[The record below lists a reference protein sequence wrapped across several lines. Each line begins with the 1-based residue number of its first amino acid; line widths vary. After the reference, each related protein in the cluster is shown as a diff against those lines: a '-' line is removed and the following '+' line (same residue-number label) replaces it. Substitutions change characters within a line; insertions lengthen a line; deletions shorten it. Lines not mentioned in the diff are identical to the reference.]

1 MLAQVKGE
9 RSYEPDWRGK
19 AQPAREG
26 PRRAAP
32 THPTPAG
39 TPSRGPRLGQGSR
52 RRATK
57 FRQPPGLALSGCQL
71 LPYRVRTRLPR
82 NPENQNATRS
92 RSHIIISYFICSRI
106 SAHCAG
112 WRGARPRVFP
122 TPKTTGCVLLAITD
136 DQRSTP
142 AAKSEASARTVTA
155 GVRRGRAARARRG
168 GDDAV
173 HRWNHASRL
182 YTVRVTRPPRSAPC
196 AENNDFIHH
205 ALRAHRTA
213 PT

>member
-1 MLAQVKGE
+1 MNRIGVEKPSPLGT
-9 RSYEPDWRGK
+9 RDPG
-19 AQPAREG
+19 G
-26 PRRAAP
+26 PRRP
-32 THPTPAG
+32 RTRHPG
-39 TPSRGPRLGQGSR
+39 TPSRGPRLSQGSR

-136 DQRSTP
+136 DQHPPRNPRRQHGPSRVTGLSRP
-142 AAKSEASARTVTA
+142 GEAESGSSAVEEATMPCIA
-155 GVRRGRAARARRG
+155 GITLHGYTQSASRGRRDPRRAQRTTT
-168 GDDAV
+168 
-173 HRWNHASRL
+173 SS
-182 YTVRVTRPPRSAPC
+182 TT
-196 AENNDFIHH
+196 
-205 ALRAHRTA
+205 LRAHRTA

>member
-1 MLAQVKGE
+1 MNRIGVEKPSPLGT
-9 RSYEPDWRGK
+9 RDPG
-19 AQPAREG
+19 G
-26 PRRAAP
+26 RRP
-32 THPTPAG
+32 HTRHPG
-39 TPSRGPRLGQGSR
+39 TPSRGPRLSQGSR

-92 RSHIIISYFICSRI
+92 RSQAYFICSRI

-136 DQRSTP
+136 DQHPPRI
-142 AAKSEASARTVTA
+142 KSEASARTVTRH
-155 GVRRGRAARARRG
+155 GLSRPERPRAARAPSRRRRPTMPCIAG
-168 GDDAV
+168 ITLHGYTQST
-173 HRWNHASRL
+173 SRG
-182 YTVRVTRPPRSAPC
+182 RRDPRRAQRTTTSSTT
-196 AENNDFIHH
+196 
-205 ALRAHRTA
+205 LRAHRTA

>member
-1 MLAQVKGE
+1 MNRIGVEKPSPLG
-9 RSYEPDWRGK
+9 RDPGGR
-19 AQPAREG
+19 R
-26 PRRAAP
+26 PRTR
-32 THPTPAG
+32 HPG
-39 TPSRGPRLGQGSR
+39 TPSRGPRLSQGSR

-92 RSHIIISYFICSRI
+92 RSQAYFICSRI

-136 DQRSTP
+136 DQHPPRNPRRQHGPS
-142 AAKSEASARTVTA
+142 
-155 GVRRGRAARARRG
+155 RGRRRPSERLERAVEEATMPCIAG
-168 GDDAV
+168 ITLHGYTQS
-173 HRWNHASRL
+173 ASRG
-182 YTVRVTRPPRSAPC
+182 RRDPRRAQRTTTSSTT
-196 AENNDFIHH
+196 
-205 ALRAHRTA
+205 LRAHRTA